1 MKNKGVCYLIGAG
14 THYNNHTIMPDRD
27 DYVIAVDGG
36 IHYLASNNITPH
48 LHLGDM
54 DSLSKDPIPFH
65 VDTITFPP
73 QKDDTDMCLAA
84 KEGF

>member
-1 MKNKGVCYLIGAG
+1 
-14 THYNNHTIMPDRD
+14 
-27 DYVIAVDGG
+27 
-36 IHYLASNNITPH
+36 
-48 LHLGDM
+48 M

-84 KEGF
+84 KEGFEHGYDTFLIYGGTGGRMDHTLSNIQLLSWIANHGGI